1 MKEQGVDI
9 SKLALHF
16 TLGIEEVPTTLVSTA
31 SIENLQNNLD
41 VVDQKLTDAEGK
53 CLQNIID
60 K

>member
-31 SIENLQNNLD
+31 SIENLQKNLD

-53 CLQNIID
+53 CLQYIID

>member
-1 MKEQGVDI
+1 LKEQGVDI

-31 SIENLQNNLD
+31 SFENLQKNLNA
-41 VVDQKLTDAEGK
+41 VDQTLTDTEGK
-53 CLQNIID
+53 CLQYIID

>member
-16 TLGIEEVPTTLVSTA
+16 TLGIKEVPTTLVSTA